1 MFFNALAAV
10 YREEISGLIE
20 HPMPE
25 LGFSNSVTFKT
36 SDEANAVMWLR
47 YMYVYAN
54 RELLHFGRALPR
66 RWFARDG
73 EVAIDKVSTYFGSVG
88 VRYDPDLK
96 KKRIA
101 ARVDLGRLRDE
112 PQVLV
117 RFRHPEKEKIKRVLV
132 NGKKWVRFNGE
143 DVDITGLRGKVEIEV
158 QF

>member
-1 MFFNALAAV
+1 V

-47 YMYVYAN
+47 YMYIYAN

-66 RWFARDG
+66 AWFAKNG
-73 EVAIDKVSTYFGSVG
+73 EVAIDRVSTYFGSVG
-88 VRYDPDLK
+88 VRYEPDPT
-96 KKRIA
+96 KKRIV

-117 RFRHPEKEKIKRVLV
+117 RFRHPEKAAIRGVRV
-132 NGKKWVRFNGE
+132 NGKRWTRFAGE
-143 DVDITGLRGKVEIEV
+143 DVDITGLGEKVEVEV
-158 QF
+158 RF